1 MGAPPQGCSF
11 WHATH
16 KCLLT
21 AYVDDL
27 LLSGPTENHSKVWQA
42 LRDPSIGNINVEDP
56 QSLSR
61 FLGCNH
67 HHSAGEG
74 GQTIRFEMS
83 EYIDQAVEKY
93 EALAGAKPFKKVT
106 TPFLPEGSLPEC
118 DDEVRGELAGEA
130 CGVLMKN
137 LYAARLSRPD
147 LLKPINELAKSVTK
161 WTRNHDRQL
170 WRLMSYMKT
179 TRNYSLQGT
188 VNDKA
193 EDLYLQLFV
202 DADFSGERKD
212 SKSTSGAWMRL
223 TGSNTSFPLMWSSKR
238 QTSTSRSTT
247 EAEVIAMA
255 TAIFGEAIPVVQLFE
270 TALGRRVDLQVCE
283 DNTATM
289 QVVQRGYSPKLRHIS
304 RTHKVNLGSLAE
316 FFEDKHNK
324 LVYTET
330 SRQCADIFT
339 KALEA
344 SKWQNAIDLL
354 ELQQ

>member
-1 MGAPPQGCSF
+1 M
-11 WHATH
+11 
-16 KCLLT
+16 

-27 LLSGPTENHSKVWQA
+27 LLSGPTENHEEIWQA
-42 LRDPSIGNINVEDP
+42 LRDPAIGNINVEDP
-56 QSLSR
+56 QNLSR

-67 HHSAGEG
+67 HHTNTKD
-74 GQTIRFEMS
+74 GQKIRFEMA

-93 EALAGAKPFKKVT
+93 EAIAGAKPLKKVP
-106 TPFLPEGSLPEC
+106 TPFLPDGSLPEC

-161 WTRNHDRQL
+161 WTRNQDRQL
-170 WRLMSYMKT
+170 WRLMSYMKS
-179 TRNYSLQGT
+179 TRHFQLEGY
-188 VNDKA
+188 VNNKA
-193 EDLYLQLFV
+193 EDLHLELFV

-223 TGSNTSFPLMWSSKR
+223 AGTQTSFPLMWSSKR

-255 TAIFGEAIPVVQLFE
+255 SAIFGEALPVLGLWE
-270 TALGRRVDLQVCE
+270 TLLGRKIKSDVCE
-283 DNTATM
+283 DNTATI
-289 QVVQRGYSPKLRHIS
+289 QVVQKGYSAKLRHIT
-304 RTHKVNLGSLAE
+304 RTHKVNLGSLSE
-316 FFEDKHNK
+316 VFEDGQVN
-324 LVYTET
+324 LRFTET
-330 SRQCADIFT
+330 AKQCADVFT

-344 SKWQNAIDLL
+344 NKWPNALDLMQL
-354 ELQQ
+354 RDESP